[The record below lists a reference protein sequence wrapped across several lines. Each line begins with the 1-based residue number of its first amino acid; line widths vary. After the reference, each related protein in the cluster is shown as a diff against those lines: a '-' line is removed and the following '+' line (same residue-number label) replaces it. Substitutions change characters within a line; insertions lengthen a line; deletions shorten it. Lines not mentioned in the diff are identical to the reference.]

1 MSGVDKSTK
10 KASIPIITKK
20 TASGSMPQLKVE
32 NQHQTNYRNG
42 SLSMQNSTGHVVK
55 EFIVDNRSGVKIP
68 ISQLE

>member
-1 MSGVDKSTK
+1 
-10 KASIPIITKK
+10 
-20 TASGSMPQLKVE
+20 MPQLKVE